1 MPSFVVYSWM
11 VYRPSHRGR
20 AYHQGISSSPA
31 HRQPTIQRN
40 VFLEIEM
47 NKNHERVKK
56 KLSVHDFSILVA
68 AVPPTPMNWLLY
80 KNWTRT
86 GVCSKNKRSWLQRPA
101 SRPGGPAAETN
112 EMPFNMI
119 TLLKYTKV
127 KNWTRTGVCSHF
139 FSFFQFCFCLEL
151 LDLEGGQKMQVWVLF
166 CVFSSLNRKL
176 LKVGNWILLRY
187 TEHFVKF
194 KKVELVKSRFFC
206 H

>member
-1 MPSFVVYSWM
+1 MDGLQTLTQREGLSP
-11 VYRPSHRGR
+11 RNIL
-20 AYHQGISSSPA
+20 ISSSS
-31 HRQPTIQRN
+31 PTDN
-40 VFLEIEM
+40 S
-47 NKNHERVKK
+47 KERFSWNWDEQKPWKGKK

-86 GVCSKNKRSWLQRPA
+86 GVCSKNKHSWLQRPA

-112 EMPFNMI
+112 GLPFNMI

>member
-139 FSFFQFCFCLEL
+139 FFFFL
-151 LDLEGGQKMQVWVLF
+151 LSILLLSWTSWPWRRSENASLGFVL
-166 CVFSSLNRKL
+166 CVFFVKPKIIKSWELDSSSLYWTFRKIQES
-176 LKVGNWILLRY
+176 GIG
-187 TEHFVKF
+187 
-194 KKVELVKSRFFC
+194 
-206 H
+206 